1 MARDLRL
8 FYLFRLLATSY
19 LWVPISFLLMS
30 ARGLSFLEVMCLAVV
45 YSAVVILVE
54 IPTGVFADRLGRRR
68 SMMLGTL
75 AMVAACLI
83 AYQAQSFGEFAIS
96 EALAATSI
104 SLCSGADSAYLFD
117 LLRENGRIDE
127 YGHRES
133 TASAWHLAGSAVACA
148 AGGALGEVD
157 LALPYLVTAAVS
169 LGAFCVAA
177 MMRDDTPDHVPERRM
192 PPLEVLRAWRAHMR
206 DAVKQ
211 VRGSNRLAWLIG
223 YSAVVFVLL
232 RATVYLYQPYL
243 KGQGFSPGETGL
255 TYAGV
260 YLLASFVALRGPRLR
275 ARLGDENLLWTLL
288 GVLAVSF
295 VLLAE
300 VRGAW
305 VLALLAVQALA
316 NGVYS
321 PLVKPLLNRE
331 IVDSRLRATVL
342 SVESIVRRSA
352 MGVFAPI
359 AGFYGADSA
368 MYLCAAIGLVGLAT
382 LAVFAMR
389 GPQWRGA
396 PGID

>member
-19 LWVPISFLLMS
+19 LWVPISVLLMQS
-30 ARGLSFLEVMCLAVV
+30 RGLSFTEIMILGGV

-54 IPTGVFADRLGRRR
+54 IPTGVFADRIGRRQ

-75 AMVAACLI
+75 AMVAACLV
-83 AYQAQSFGEFAIS
+83 AYHAESMAAFAVS
-96 EALAATSI
+96 EALAATSMA
-104 SLCSGADSAYLFD
+104 LCSGADSAYLFD

-133 TASAWHLAGSAVACA
+133 TASAWHLAGAAVACA
-148 AGGALGEVD
+148 AGGALGEID

-177 MMRDDTPDHVPERRM
+177 AMRDERPTATPRRLL
-192 PPLEVLRAWRAHMR
+192 PPGEVVRLWWAHMR
-206 DAVKQ
+206 EATRMQ
-211 VRGSNRLAWLIG
+211 LSSRLVWLIG

-255 TYAGV
+255 VFAAV
-260 YLLASFVALRGPRLR
+260 YLLAALVAMRGSALRR
-275 ARLGDENLLWTLL
+275 RLGDELLLWGLL
-288 GVLAVSF
+288 GLLATSF
-295 VLLAE
+295 IALAE
-300 VRGAW
+300 VDGPA

-316 NGVYS
+316 NGMYS

-331 IVDSRLRATVL
+331 ITDSRLRATTL
-342 SVESIVRRSA
+342 SIESIVRRAA
-352 MGVFAPI
+352 MGVFAPV
-359 AGFYGADSA
+359 AGLYGSGSA
-368 MYLCAAIGLVGLAT
+368 MYVCGVIGLVGLAV
-382 LAVFAMR
+382 LAFFAAR
-389 GPQWRGA
+389 PSWRGA

>member
-30 ARGLSFLEVMCLAVV
+30 ARGLSFLEVMLLAVI

-54 IPTGVFADRLGRRR
+54 IPTGVFADRIGRRR

-75 AMVAACLI
+75 AMVASCLI
-83 AYQAQSFGEFAIS
+83 ADQAGSFGEFAVA

-117 LLRENGRIDE
+117 LLRENGRMDE

-169 LGAFCVAA
+169 LGAFTVVCA
-177 MMRDDTPDHVPERRM
+177 MRDDRPDHVPDRM
-192 PPLEVLRAWRAHMR
+192 PTFEVMRAWRAHMR
-206 DAVKQ
+206 DAIRS
-211 VRGSNRLAWLIG
+211 VRTNNRLAWLIG

-232 RATVYLYQPYL
+232 RATVYLYQPFL

-260 YLLASFVALRGPRLR
+260 YLLASVVALRGPRLR

-359 AGFYGADSA
+359 AGIYGANSA

-389 GPQWRGA
+389 GPTWRGV
-396 PGID
+396 PGVD

>member
-19 LWVPISFLLMS
+19 LWVPISLLFMEQ
-30 ARGLSFLEVMCLAVV
+30 RGLTFFEVMLLAVI

-54 IPTGVFADRLGRRR
+54 IPTGVFADRIGRRH
-68 SMMLGTL
+68 SMMAGAV
-75 AMVAACLI
+75 AMVAACLV
-83 AYQAQSFGEFAIS
+83 AVEAHSFGEFAIA
-96 EALAATSI
+96 EALAATSM

-117 LLRENGRIDE
+117 LLLEHGRVGE

-133 TASAWHLAGSAVACA
+133 VASAWHLAGSAFACA
-148 AGGALGEVD
+148 AGGVLGELD
-157 LALPYLVTAAVS
+157 LTLPYLVTAGVS
-169 LGAFCVAA
+169 LAAFAVACV
-177 MMRDDTPDHVPERRM
+177 MRDDRRPI
-192 PPLEVLRAWRAHMR
+192 PPRRLPAREVIRAWRAHMH
-206 DAVKQ
+206 DATRT
-211 VRGSNRLAWLIG
+211 VRTSSRLTWLIG

-243 KGQGFSPGETGL
+243 KGHGFSPYQTGL
-255 TYAGV
+255 TYAAV
-260 YLLASFVALRGPRLR
+260 YLLASFVAMRAVGLRR
-275 ARLGDENLLWTLL
+275 ALGDESLLWTLL

-300 VRGAW
+300 VRGPW
-305 VLALLAVQALA
+305 VMALLAVQALA

-331 IVDSRLRATVL
+331 ITDSRLRATIL

-359 AGFYGADSA
+359 AGLYGAGSA
-368 MYLCAAIGLVGLAT
+368 MYLCGALGLAGLII
-382 LAVFAMR
+382 LAVAALR
-389 GPQWRGA
+389 PTPRGA